1 MARESGP
8 FFVCVHRACKALG
21 IVDLRLYDLRHEA
34 LSRLFESGKYSVPEV
49 ALVSGHKDW
58 KQLARYTQLRAAD
71 LHDR

>member
-1 MARESGP
+1 
-8 FFVCVHRACKALG
+8 
-21 IVDLRLYDLRHEA
+21 VDLRLYDLRHEA

-58 KQLARYTQLRAAD
+58 KQLARYTQLRAAN